1 MARKCAK
8 CGVVSEIEEALLPI
22 GDSYHCD
29 KIFYCPACSKKRST
43 QLGES
48 YLIACVMALACGLV
62 WVMARPQNE
71 FAWLVFQGGLFTCFI
86 AVLAVPHELG
96 HVLAA
101 FAAKARVFQ
110 VTIGLGRVLYTRDFW
125 GVEWKFCAIPVC
137 GFTSAGFNNRKFYRL
152 RSFLISLGGPLANFF
167 LMVAAVVLLF
177 HISSP
182 WLLAVIRAFIAANI
196 FELGH
201 NLLPRKVN
209 FAGTLAASDGLTLL
223 KASFMS
229 VSEINKE
236 IEGYYI
242 WQGCHH
248 SMKCRFED
256 AKRSYEEGLTQF
268 PDSDALQS
276 GMGRILLE
284 LGNYADARNIF
295 VQLKKNTNFGP
306 SIVIHLLNEIATAD
320 IMMGTE
326 QLLNEADDFSRTA
339 CEKMP
344 WRPEFKGTRGLV
356 LAKKGHIEEGLSLLR
371 QALNESEDFSHKAIY
386 ASYIAEYENKKSNA
400 V

>member
-8 CGVVSEIEEALLPI
+8 CGVVSEIEEAFQKSNSS
-22 GDSYHCD
+22 DE
-29 KIFYCPACSKKRST
+29 IFYCSACSKEKSV

-48 YLIACVMALACGLV
+48 YLIACIISLIGGFLLVIIWPRSELV
-62 WVMARPQNE
+62 WLM
-71 FAWLVFQGGLFTCFI
+71 FQGGLFMCFI
-86 AVLAVPHELG
+86 AITALPHELG

-101 FAAKARVFQ
+101 LLTKARIFQ
-110 VTIGLGRVLYTRDFW
+110 VTIGLGRELYTCDFL
-125 GVEWKFCAIPVC
+125 GIEWKFCAIPIC
-137 GFTSAGFNNRKFYRL
+137 GVTNAFFNNKSFFRL
-152 RSFLISLGGPLANFF
+152 RSFLLSLGGPLANLFM
-167 LMVAAVVLLF
+167 LAAGVILCF

-182 WLLAVIRAFIAANI
+182 RLGIVIITFIAANVY
-196 FELGH
+196 ELLH

-209 FAGTLAASDGLTLL
+209 FAGTLASSDGLTLL
-223 KASFMS
+223 KAPFMS

-242 WQGCHH
+242 WQGCRH
-248 SMKCRFED
+248 SMKGRFED
-256 AKRSYEEGLTQF
+256 AKRTYEEGLTQF
-268 PDSDALQS
+268 PDSTALQS

-284 LGNYADARNIF
+284 LGNYADARNMF

-306 SIVIHLLNEIATAD
+306 SIGIHLLNEIATAD

-326 QLLNEADDFSRTA
+326 QLLDEADDFSRTA

-371 QALNESEDFSHKAIY
+371 QALKESEDFSHKAIY
-386 ASYIAEYENKKSNA
+386 ASYIAEYESKKSNA